1 MSDHRQAPDLLD
13 ELLGLDEPSFAEE
26 DQAEGQPEAPAD
38 DEPGPRRRR
47 WWQSK
52 RNAVSPETSEAENG
66 SAEEPAEPEAEA
78 DPVVAEPIVAE
89 PEKNEGPAEH
99 QMQLAAEEDSAAD
112 DPRAEAAPDNE
123 QGSPRRRWWLSRRR
137 TLLPEGFETEPEAE
151 VEPAEPVVAAEPAVA
166 EPDKNQDPAG
176 EQEQPLAEDGAE
188 EPEQERDEL
197 PSDEIAEAPA
207 PKRKGGRHRLG
218 AGDEAD
224 ADGSADGSSD
234 PSSLG
239 RGDPVLPPLLGPR
252 RVARAR
258 RHSRNLL
265 FVGVGGA
272 LLALAAAA
280 TLLAPSLRVDPQ
292 PKSSGSAPPADALAD
307 PVRTLLV
314 YGSSEEQASEAAW
327 MALLSLNSETR
338 EGSIVYVPAH
348 TATEVPGRGLLGIGE
363 SLGSGPSLLEV
374 STETLLGVPVDD
386 RLLLTPEA
394 AGALFQGIGDVSVD
408 VPSELQVPAGEGQAR
423 LLIPQ
428 GPQQLAPGQLVSLL
442 FRPGIEGDD
451 AELGGRH
458 LALWSG
464 VLSQYADDP
473 DALASAVADAEPP
486 LDTPA
491 ATERIGAFLSDLARL
506 PASSRT
512 LANLPVKEVSVGGDE
527 LYETDPEELSAFV
540 GETIGETDLAAD
552 LSRVQVL
559 NGNGVPGIGVDVAEK
574 LVGNGFQ
581 ITLSGNADRLD
592 YFRTRIVTYDSS
604 PEGLAVARQAQ
615 ALLGAGTVQ
624 VSSQGQGIVDLTIVV
639 GRDFLRTR

>member
-1 MSDHRQAPDLLD
+1 MSDHRRAPDLLD
-13 ELLGLDEPSFAEE
+13 ELLGLDDPSFAEE
-26 DQAEGQPEAPAD
+26 DQAQGQPEAAA
-38 DEPGPRRRR
+38 EEELSPRRRR
-47 WWQSK
+47 WCQSK
-52 RNAVSPETSEAENG
+52 RDPVPPEGSE
-66 SAEEPAEPEAEA
+66 AEEPAPPENASDEP
-78 DPVVAEPIVAE
+78 
-89 PEKNEGPAEH
+89 
-99 QMQLAAEEDSAAD
+99 SS
-112 DPRAEAAPDNE
+112 
-123 QGSPRRRWWLSRRR
+123 SPRRGWLSRRR
-137 TLLPEGFETEPEAE
+137 TLLPEAPEAE
-151 VEPAEPVVAAEPAVA
+151 TDYPQEPAEPVVAEPEDERSAEHQEQPAA
-166 EPDKNQDPAG
+166 EEDPAG
-176 EQEQPLAEDGAE
+176 DDPQAEAGPDELASPRRLWRSRRRPPLPKGLETEPESAE
-188 EPEQERDEL
+188 EPEL
-197 PSDEIAEAPA
+197 PSDEIARAPA
-207 PKRKGGRHRLG
+207 PKRRGGRHLRG

-224 ADGSADGSSD
+224 ADGSADASSD
-234 PSSLG
+234 PSNLG

-252 RVARAR
+252 RTDRAR
-258 RHSRNLL
+258 RRSRNRL
-265 FVGVGGA
+265 FVGVAGA

-280 TLLAPSLRVDPQ
+280 TLLDPSLRDDPQ
-292 PKSSGSAPPADALAD
+292 PESSGSAAPATEVLAD

-314 YGSSEEQASEAAW
+314 YGSREGQATEAAW

-338 EGSIVYVPAH
+338 EGSVVYVPAH

-386 RLLLTPEA
+386 QLLLTPEA
-394 AGALFQGIGDVSVD
+394 AEALFQGIGDVSVD

-458 LALWSG
+458 LALWNG

-486 LDTPA
+486 LGTPA
-491 ATERIGAFLSDLARL
+491 ATDRIGAFLSDLARL
-506 PASSRT
+506 PASSRI
-512 LANLPVKEVSVGGDE
+512 LANLPVKEVSVGGDQ

-574 LVGNGFQ
+574 LVGNGYQ

-592 YFRTRIVTYDSS
+592 YFKTRIVTYDSS
-604 PEGLAVARQAQ
+604 PEGLAAARQAQ

>member
-26 DQAEGQPEAPAD
+26 DQAEEQPEAAD
-38 DEPGPRRRR
+38 DEPSPRRRR

-52 RNAVSPETSEAENG
+52 RNAVPPDASEV
-66 SAEEPAEPEAEA
+66 EEPAEP
-78 DPVVAEPIVAE
+78 VVATEPVVAE
-89 PEKNEGPAEH
+89 PEKNERPAEH
-99 QMQLAAEEDSAAD
+99 QMELAAEEDSAVD
-112 DPRAEAAPDNE
+112 DPQAEAAPDNE
-123 QGSPRRRWWLSRRR
+123 QGSPGRRWWLSRRR

-151 VEPAEPVVAAEPAVA
+151 EEPAEPVVAAEPAVA

-176 EQEQPLAEDGAE
+176 QQEQPLEDGAE
-188 EPEQERDEL
+188 EPEEERDDL

-207 PKRKGGRHRLG
+207 PKRRGGRHRLG

-224 ADGSADGSSD
+224 AEGSADGSSD

-239 RGDPVLPPLLGPR
+239 RGDPVLPPLPGPR
-252 RVARAR
+252 RAARAR
-258 RHSRNLL
+258 RHSLNRL
-265 FVGVGGA
+265 FVGVGGV

-280 TLLAPSLRVDPQ
+280 TLLSPSFRDDPQ
-292 PKSSGSAPPADALAD
+292 PKSSGSAAPADALAD
-307 PVRTLLV
+307 SVTTLLV
-314 YGSSEEQASEAAW
+314 YGSTEEQASDAAW
-327 MALLSLNSETR
+327 MAILSLNSETR
-338 EGSIVYVPAH
+338 EGSVVYVPAH

-394 AGALFQGIGDVSVD
+394 AGALFQDIGDVFVD
-408 VPSELQVPAGEGQAR
+408 VPSELQVSAGEGQAR

-428 GPQQLAPGQLVSLL
+428 GPQQLAPDQLVSLL

-464 VLSQYADDP
+464 VLSRYADDP

-486 LDTPA
+486 LGTPA
-491 ATERIGAFLSDLARL
+491 ATERIGAFLSDLAQL

-604 PEGLAVARQAQ
+604 PEGLAAARQAQ